1 MNKNL
6 THNCAGFKRN
16 LVFGP
21 LITGACL
28 ICSAEALFLGK
39 A

>member
-16 LVFGP
+16 LVFDSLLTVP
-21 LITGACL
+21 RL
-28 ICSAEALFLGK
+28 ICSAEVLFLSK

>member
-16 LVFGP
+16 LVFDSP
-21 LITGACL
+21 YNKVPPY
-28 ICSAEALFLGK
+28 LFG
-39 A
+39 

>member
-6 THNCAGFKRN
+6 THNCAGFKRY
-16 LVFGP
+16 LVFDSLLTIPG
-21 LITGACL
+21 L
-28 ICSAEALFLGK
+28 ICSAEALFLSK